1 MSKSQRLSLLIAAT
15 TATIAATIASPG
27 AFAQTPATVDA
38 QAGAQAIPPGTVQI
52 QPPKDPLVERREARK
67 QAHDQYKATKS
78 QAKQEYKSTAKDAK
92 QEQKTEDKAADTAA
106 REALASPATKAQ

>member
-15 TATIAATIASPG
+15 AATIASAG
-27 AFAQTPATVDA
+27 ALAQTPATADA
-38 QAGAQAIPPGTVQI
+38 QAGAQAIPPGTVQV

-78 QAKQEYKSTAKDAK
+78 QAKQEYKSTAKEAK
-92 QEQKTEDKAADTAA
+92 QEQKTEDKAADAAA
-106 REALASPATKAQ
+106 REALGTSPAPKAQ